1 MIIGKELDLDIA
13 IDLVAAK
20 MNKDNQI
27 VAVQRRTVIYDKE
40 DKNHHNRDMINATWS
55 SLRKKLELKVS
66 SLLNE

>member
-1 MIIGKELDLDIA
+1 
-13 IDLVAAK
+13 
-20 MNKDNQI
+20 MNEDNLI

>member
-1 MIIGKELDLDIA
+1 MLLILGKELDLDIA
-13 IDLVAAK
+13 IVAAK
-20 MNKDNQI
+20 MNEDNLI